1 MILLDV
7 YVQQHR
13 YISMSENGDLCQ
25 LQMQQYCLEQR
36 GHLAIGCGV
45 CNFTCHGLSLQES
58 IRRHI
63 REVPTTKCLAAIT
76 SVGGLE
82 VSRICA
88 KDGLVYPA
96 GKKDFVSSL
105 LEVWPS
111 DAKLFREIVLGS
123 PATLN
128 MSQGICRRMSFSH
141 MDPRYLH
148 RIDTDGLS
156 EAGFYYSIERDS
168 VRCYYCDI
176 SIGKWRDHVYNRDP
190 FVEHCLTHPYCPHI
204 ILTKGLFYVDEVLLG
219 KSRKRQ
225 RNAEESNDND
235 IVKKKLRDIP
245 TVDRTPHHHPRFST

>member
-7 YVQQHR
+7 Y
-13 YISMSENGDLCQ
+13 G
-25 LQMQQYCLEQR
+25 